1 MVKPTNVNQTIAP
14 AVADPNMDS
23 YFRWLNATLDTFRK
37 VCRSE
42 KVISQRIIFLHRK
55 EGHWSLCDEEIG
67 NKIDRALLMQQ
78 KIFDAL
84 GKKDN
89 ESLDLFHQ
97 RMVETKRNK
106 VAITMANLGA
116 VEHWQPPM
124 EDYGLRNKSN
134 PRRPMTEQAM
144 NDRMRDAEN
153 FAVEFT

>member
-1 MVKPTNVNQTIAP
+1 
-14 AVADPNMDS
+14 
-23 YFRWLNATLDTFRK
+23 
-37 VCRSE
+37 
-42 KVISQRIIFLHRK
+42 
-55 EGHWSLCDEEIG
+55 
-67 NKIDRALLMQQ
+67 MQK

-84 GKKDN
+84 GKKEN

-116 VEHWQPPM
+116 VEHWQPPI
-124 EDYGLRNKSN
+124 EDYGLRNKPN